1 MRSPTSLP
9 ASQEKV
15 SSSSGTGT
23 SSGNTVSSAD
33 TVPTQEITDSQGVES
48 EPVWGVLHS
57 MQPEFYSLNLRD
69 EQYTFGR
76 AISCDYCFDIKTIKS
91 TSRYKHYSK
100 RHFAIRR
107 VKLEDETYQVFIED
121 FGGQNGVYVN
131 GVKIPS
137 GRKQTIKT
145 SDEIGIA
152 YNNFNVFLFIDKE
165 KDSGLEVSDEFSKKY
180 ITHKLLGKGACG
192 QVWEVWERFCA
203 GKFAVKIISKT
214 YLSVS
219 PSSKDVIK
227 EADILRKLSHP
238 CIIGVH
244 DVVDLPQN
252 LYIVLEFAKGGELF
266 KRLEKGGKLPEKIA
280 KLYFFQMLSAVKYLH
295 DNEITHRDLKPENIL
310 LMSTEEPCLIK
321 ITDFGMSR
329 LVEEK
334 SLMKTLAGTPS
345 YLAPEIIKQHIGL
358 GKGYTKQ
365 VDLWSLGVILYVC
378 LVAFPPFSDELTKTG
393 QSINEQI
400 LSANYTFQN
409 QPWSTVSNDAKN
421 LVSSLL
427 ILDANDRLTTG
438 AAVAHPW
445 LQDSEMIRT
454 ANSLMSTVEIKPY
467 QEFMGSNS
475 ASFDTRKISTD
486 NDDSASDSSRPA
498 SLEMIPQTIQLSSA
512 DKRCHTPNS
521 SSEEPI
527 AKLSKC

>member
-1 MRSPTSLP
+1 IMEDTNDERPKEKNASSSVESDKEKMRSPASLP

-33 TVPTQEITDSQGVES
+33 TVPTQEITDSQGVEL

-76 AISCDYCFDIKTIKS
+76 ANSCDYCFDIKTIKS

-165 KDSGLEVSDEFSKKY
+165 KDSDLEVSDEFSKKY

-345 YLAPEIIKQHIGL
+345 YLAPEIIKQHMGL

-378 LVAFPPFSDELTKTG
+378 LVAFPPFSAELTKTG
-393 QSINEQI
+393 QSIDEQI
-400 LSANYTFQN
+400 LSANYSFQN

-427 ILDANDRLTTG
+427 VLNANDRLTTS

-454 ANSLMSTVEIKPY
+454 ANSLMSTVE
-467 QEFMGSNS
+467 
-475 ASFDTRKISTD
+475 T
-486 NDDSASDSSRPA
+486 
-498 SLEMIPQTIQLSSA
+498 SLEMLPQTINLPSSA
-512 DKRCHTPNS
+512 EKRCHTPNS
-521 SSEEPI
+521 SAEEPT